1 MNTGSVPSMKFPSRE
16 AMSSDLKE
24 LGIDGEPQALKLMM
38 DFSRILL
45 NRSRFMNLI
54 GPGELNRL
62 WRRHFLESCCYSLLM
77 DRNDET
83 LDIGTGNGFPG
94 LVLAIL
100 GCRMI
105 LLEPRRKRFLFLRHA
120 SAELGLTHCRVE
132 QCRLEDFTEVGRPA
146 RYTARS
152 VAPPKKLLEII
163 AGISGKGSTLIYR
176 QPGVAAEESCHRT
189 VELRCPPLDRSGFL
203 VQYRV

>member
-1 MNTGSVPSMKFPSRE
+1 MNPGAVPLRAFPSRE
-16 AMSSDLKE
+16 AMVSDLE
-24 LGIDGEPQALKLMM
+24 EIGIEADPQAMRRM
-38 DFSRILL
+38 TDFSKMLL
-45 NRSRFMNLI
+45 KRSRFVNLI
-54 GPGELNRL
+54 GPGEINRL

-77 DRNDET
+77 DLDEVT
-83 LDIGTGNGFPG
+83 VDIGTGNGFPG

-100 GCRMI
+100 GFRMI

-120 SAELGLTHCRVE
+120 VAELGLDHCRTE
-132 QCRLEDFTEVGRPA
+132 QCRLEDFRDAVRWR

-152 VAPPKKLLEII
+152 VAPPEKLLDII

-176 QPGVAAEESCHRT
+176 QPVVCAEGDHRK